1 MRVTKQASTHQRLVI
16 QMINAVQDR
25 DIQQEMLEINKQYSQ
40 VLAGLRIAVNY
51 LEEIDNNCGTDH
63 SEMVS
68 EIMSVIKQSKA
79 SEISLLEMASSMEE
93 AK

>member
-1 MRVTKQASTHQRLVI
+1 MIVTKQASTHQRLVI
-16 QMINAVQDR
+16 KMINAVQDR
-25 DIQQEMLEINKQYSQ
+25 DIQQEMLEINNQYSQ

-68 EIMSVIKQSKA
+68 EIRSVIKQSKA